1 MLIESISIA
10 HFGKLHNLE
19 FDFNEGLNVIEG
31 KNESGKSTIAGFIRY
46 MLYGFSNIVDKRHFI
61 SWESSSAQGSM
72 TVRVKDGERYRIDR
86 KTLLVSSI
94 SGKDQYKETS
104 SITDL
109 KNGTSVFG
117 REKAGDVLLGIPE
130 EIFDSIAFVNQLS
143 DLSVDGVTINE
154 AIENM
159 LFSGNEKVSAQRAL
173 EKIDSA
179 RRALLHKNEKG
190 GEIFNLSEKIAE
202 LNRNLNDSI
211 EDNSL
216 ILEYES
222 SLRKSEEDLRQ
233 TEKEIE
239 LLNSALDAHQKTQT
253 LEKFSKLHLLEDRKK
268 QIEEEIKAL
277 IEEHTVN
284 GFCPD
289 ASYISELAVVSRSF
303 KDSNENLKIA
313 LAKQKEWEKKA
324 SLSYEHSAILKALD
338 ENGGISEAKKK
349 EASYN
354 KSIKNCLS
362 LFLITLLASVASFAI
377 YFLGIYKSAFCLGLG
392 GGSLAV
398 SILQLCIFTKSKG
411 KLKSLY
417 SSLNINSRH
426 DFSRLISTFTA
437 KKEENELNLQGL
449 DIAKRNTSDVE
460 AIFSNRENEYKK
472 VLSLLGKD
480 IPQDQADE
488 YIKLVSDEI
497 LAFRAEEE
505 KKRMDIVRLQTSIDE
520 LSNQLSGLDEKQIEE
535 ALTPEKRALANNI
548 DISSAQKTL
557 QFSREKQKALLQKEK
572 DLRTKYIAL
581 KAKTDNPSAIK
592 EKISEYEEK
601 LSNLKKQYD
610 AYILASEAI
619 SGAGDRLRYGLSP
632 RLSEYARRAI
642 AQITE
647 DKYTDV
653 GISPALSLSYTY
665 DNVTKAPESLSQGT
679 RAAFYLSLRLALVD
693 LLCKEKIPLCLD
705 ESLVYQDKERT
716 VQILKLLEEE
726 AKENLQC
733 FVFTCHEREATLLE
747 GHNAKIIRI

>member
-46 MLYGFSNIVDKRHFI
+46 MLYGFSGIADKRHFI
-61 SWESSSAQGSM
+61 SWETSSAQGSM
-72 TVRVKDGERYRIDR
+72 TVRIKDGSRYRIDR
-86 KTLLVSSI
+86 KTLLVSSL
-94 SGKDQYKETS
+94 SGKDQYKDTS

-130 EIFDSIAFVNQLS
+130 EVFDSIAFVNQLS
-143 DLSVDGVTINE
+143 DLSVDGVAINE

-159 LFSGNEKVSAQRAL
+159 LFSGNEKMSAQRAL

-222 SLRKSEEDLRQ
+222 GLRKAEEDLKQ
-233 TEKEIE
+233 TEKDIE
-239 LLNSALDAHQKTQT
+239 LLASALDTYQKMQT
-253 LEKFSKLHLLEDRKK
+253 LEKFSKLHLLEDKK
-268 QIEEEIKAL
+268 NQIENEIEAL
-277 IEEHTVN
+277 IAKHTVD

-289 ASYISELAVVSRSF
+289 ASYVSELAVVNRSL
-303 KDSNENLKIA
+303 KDSNENLKRA
-313 LAKQKEWEKKA
+313 LSKQKEWEDKA
-324 SLSYEHSAILKALD
+324 SLSYEYSAFLKVLE
-338 ENGGISEAKKK
+338 ENGGLSQVKKK
-349 EASYN
+349 EGSYN
-354 KSIKNCLS
+354 KNIKNCLS
-362 LFLITLLASVASFAI
+362 LFLITLAMAVSSFAI
-377 YFLGIYKSAFCLGLG
+377 YFLDVYKNAFCLGFG
-392 GGSLAV
+392 GGVLAV
-398 SILQLCIFTKSKG
+398 SILNLCIFARSKG

-417 SSLNINSRH
+417 ASLNIKCRS
-426 DFSRLISTFTA
+426 DFSDLISAVTA
-437 KKEENELNLQGL
+437 KKEETELNLQGL

-460 AIFSNRENEYKK
+460 AVYSSRENEYKR

-480 IPQDQADE
+480 IPQDRADE
-488 YIKLVSDEI
+488 YIKLLSDEI

-520 LSNQLSGLDEKQIEE
+520 LSNQLNGIDEKQLDE
-535 ALTPEKRALANNI
+535 ALTPEKRTLINDI
-548 DISSAQKTL
+548 DINSAQKTL
-557 QFSREKQKALLQKEK
+557 LFLREKQRALLQKEK

-592 EKISEYEEK
+592 EKIDEHEEK
-601 LSNLKKQYD
+601 LSSLRKQYD

-632 RLSEYARRAI
+632 RLSEYACRAV

-647 DKYTDV
+647 NKYTEIGV
-653 GISPALSLSYTY
+653 SPALSLSYTY
-665 DNVTKAPESLSQGT
+665 DNVKRAPESLSQGT
-679 RAAFYLSLRLALVD
+679 RAVFYLSLRLALVD

-705 ESLVYQDKERT
+705 ESLVYQDRERT
-716 VQILKLLEEE
+716 VQILKLLEGET
-726 AKENLQC
+726 KENLQC